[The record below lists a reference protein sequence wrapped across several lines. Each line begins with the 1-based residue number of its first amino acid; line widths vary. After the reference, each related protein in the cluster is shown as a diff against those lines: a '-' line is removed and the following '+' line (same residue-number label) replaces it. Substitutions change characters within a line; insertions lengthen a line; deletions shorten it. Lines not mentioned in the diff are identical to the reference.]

1 MPGAPCIYYGDEIGM
16 EGGKDPDCRRAFPW
30 DQLKARK
37 ALPIYKFIR
46 ELTRMRRENPV
57 LRDGKVQI
65 ESNGAGFTVTRTLG
79 RQKMTLAVT
88 LTGSEPEFK
97 IK

>member
-1 MPGAPCIYYGDEIGM
+1 M

-30 DQLKARK
+30 DQLKTRK
-37 ALPIYKFIR
+37 TLPIYKFIR

-65 ESNGAGFTVTRTLG
+65 ESDKAGFTVTRSLG

-88 LTGSEPEFK
+88 LTGSEPAFV